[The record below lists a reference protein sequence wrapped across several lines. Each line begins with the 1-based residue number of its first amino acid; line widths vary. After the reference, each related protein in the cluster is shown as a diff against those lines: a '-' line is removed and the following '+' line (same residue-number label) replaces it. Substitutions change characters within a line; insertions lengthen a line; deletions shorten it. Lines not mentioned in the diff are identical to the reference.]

1 MEPLI
6 GSAMPAEGLIKDSD
20 TANFAQDVIQAS
32 QEVPVI
38 VDFWAPWCEPCK
50 TLGPTIEKVVAA
62 SGGAVRLVKI
72 NVDENQQLATQLRVQ
87 SIPAVFAFHN
97 GQPVDGF
104 VGALPESQIREFVKR
119 LTDRSGGSPV
129 DNALGEAQSAF
140 EAEDFQGAGNIYAQ
154 ILQADPGSTAAVAGL
169 LQCLLRTDA
178 IDQAQEIVD
187 GLDDETRQAQEVA
200 TAIAALNLARE
211 GANVGDLAPLM
222 QKVQADPDDHA
233 SRLELANGLA
243 ASGQRQEAV
252 DHLLEIVARD
262 RMWNEEAARTR
273 LLELF
278 EAFGAMDEVSRG
290 ARIRLS
296 AMLFSRA

>member
-62 SGGAVRLVKI
+62 GGGAVRLVKI

-119 LTDRSGGSPV
+119 LTDRTGGSPV

-154 ILQADPGSTAAVAGL
+154 KLQADPGSTAAVAGL
-169 LQCLLRTDA
+169 LQCLLKTDA
-178 IDQAQEIVD
+178 IDQAQEIAD

-278 EAFGAMDEVSRG
+278 EAFGAMDEVTRG
-290 ARIRLS
+290 ARRRLS
-296 AMLFSRA
+296 SMLFS

>member
-1 MEPLI
+1 MIELGATTAPVAAAATDVTDATFAAEVLD
-6 GSAMPAEGLIKDSD
+6 GSA
-20 TANFAQDVIQAS
+20 
-32 QEVPVI
+32 EVPVI
-38 VDFWAPWCEPCK
+38 VDFWAPWCGPCK
-50 TLGPTIEKVVAA
+50 TLGPTIQKVVAA

-119 LTDRSGGSPV
+119 LTDRTGGSPV

-178 IDQAQEIVD
+178 VDQAQEIVD

-278 EAFGAMDEVSRG
+278 EAFGAMDEVTRG
-290 ARIRLS
+290 ARRRLS
-296 AMLFSRA
+296 SMLFS